1 MAYQRDSEEFLREQA
16 HLAGTCEAVENAL
29 DLIHGR
35 VEKLEAQVKDQQKV
49 GSKGLAQLIAL
60 RKALTLSESDAM
72 RHKKMLEEAYFG
84 RFDFQ
89 VDGENQ
95 VKNYYV
101 GHFGFNE
108 ADEQGYRVL
117 SWKAPLAEVFYRDR
131 TRIENLE
138 TTHEG
143 DTISGE
149 TLGKRRYLVDGK
161 SLLACEDIISGKAI
175 IDSIASEDPE
185 GERPVDVE
193 DGILMQILSQ
203 DTEASLKDIIRSI
216 QAEQDHIIRLPLN
229 RTLVVQGVAGS
240 GKSTVG
246 LHRIAFLL
254 YNYKKALSEDTVLVL
269 VPNPQFIAYIQD
281 LLPML
286 ETEHVKQETYEQLL
300 LKLVD
305 LNGKWQL
312 VNLDQ
317 MSESLKE
324 KVDLKVD
331 VSVLER
337 YLEKGSDGEI
347 GLMQAFTDALYN
359 MLRKKVQPL
368 KVEGT
373 TFKISAKEQL
383 DLINE
388 KTPFNKMVK
397 ALQDYTASKLR
408 VYLMEQREGV
418 MASMTLKAG
427 QQLESK
433 LREAVESYNARF
445 MPLDL
450 LKVYKHYLKTKAEVA
465 ERYGLKHF
473 EENAQI
479 TLKLL
484 EDHCVE
490 RKDLAALMQLKLA
503 IEGKDKI
510 NRYRHIF
517 VDEAQDYGPQEV
529 WVIRQLSENHSIT
542 LMGDIHQGIY
552 RHRGLRSWTDI
563 TDGVL
568 SDLKPELLQLRDSY
582 RSTWEIVDYANGL
595 IEDDGMK
602 ARPVMRRGEA
612 VTEVRGAKG
621 DIEQGLIDFV
631 YACEERKF
639 RTIAVI
645 CQTAEEVKGLTKLL
659 DMRKGPFNV
668 TAVTSDQDKFMEGI
682 SVITVDRCKG
692 LEFDAAFVYD
702 ASESHY
708 PSETFVERRRLYVA
722 LSRAKHYLWVSYLTS
737 V

>member
-1 MAYQRDSEEFLREQA
+1 MAYQRDSEEFQREQT
-16 HLAGTCEAVENAL
+16 HLADTCKAVENAL
-29 DLIHGR
+29 EMINER
-35 VEKLEAQVKDQQKV
+35 VEKLEDQVKDQQKV

-60 RKALTLSESDAM
+60 RKALTLSETDAM

-108 ADEQGYRVL
+108 ADEQGFRVL

-143 DTISGE
+143 DTVSGE

-229 RTLVVQGVAGS
+229 RTIVVQGVAGS

-254 YNYKKALSEDTVLVL
+254 YNYKKALSEDAVLVL

-286 ETEHVKQETYEQLL
+286 ETEHVKQETYENLL
-300 LKLVD
+300 LKLID

-317 MSESLKE
+317 LPE
-324 KVDLKVD
+324 KVAKLLEKPIAPE
-331 VSVLER
+331 VLES

-347 GLMQAFTDALYN
+347 ALMQAFTNSLYN
-359 MLRKKVQPL
+359 MLRKKIEPL
-368 KVEGT
+368 KIEGT
-373 TFKISAKEQL
+373 NFKVTAKEQL
-383 DLINE
+383 ELVNE
-388 KTPFNKMVK
+388 KTPFNKMAK
-397 ALQDYTASKLR
+397 TLQDFVASKLR
-408 VYLMEQREGV
+408 VYLMEQRDGV
-418 MASMTLKAG
+418 MASMSIKAT

-433 LREAVESYNARF
+433 LREAVDAYNARF
-445 MPLDL
+445 MPLDV
-450 LKVYKHYLKTKAEVA
+450 LKVYKHYLKTKSEVA
-465 ERYGLKHF
+465 ERFGLVNF
-473 EENAQI
+473 EVNAK
-479 TLKLL
+479 LNLELL
-484 EDHCVE
+484 ENHCLE
-490 RKDLAALMQLKLA
+490 RKDLASLLQLKIA
-503 IEGKDKI
+503 IEGKEKM

-552 RHRGLRSWTDI
+552 RHRGLRSWEDVTE
-563 TDGVL
+563 GVL
-568 SDLKPELLQLRDSY
+568 ADLKPELLQLRDSY
-582 RSTWEIVDYANGL
+582 RSTWEIVDYANRM
-595 IEDDGMK
+595 IEADDMK

-612 VTEVRGAKG
+612 VTEIKG
-621 DIEQGLIDFV
+621 SEGDVLQGLVDFV

-645 CQTAEEVKGLTKLL
+645 CQTPEEVSQLTKFLES
-659 DMRKGPFNV
+659 RKGPFTV
-668 TAVTSDQDKFMEGI
+668 TGVSSDKDKFLEGI
-682 SVITVDRCKG
+682 SVITVDRSKG

-702 ASESHY
+702 ASTQHY
-708 PSETFVERRRLYVA
+708 PMDIFVERRRLYVA
-722 LSRAKHYLWVSYLTS
+722 LSRAKHYLWVSYL

>member
-1 MAYQRDSEEFLREQA
+1 MAYQRDSEEFQREQA

-29 DLIHGR
+29 DLIHDR
-35 VEKLEAQVKDQQKV
+35 VKKLEEQVKDQQKV

-72 RHKKMLEEAYFG
+72 RHNKMLEEAYFG

-131 TRIENLE
+131 TRIEHLE
-138 TTHEG
+138 TTQEG
-143 DTISGE
+143 DTVSGE

-300 LKLVD
+300 LKNLE

-312 VNLDQ
+312 VHLDQ
-317 MSESLKE
+317 LTEPLQKE
-324 KVDLKVD
+324 LDISPNVAM
-331 VSVLER
+331 LEQ

-347 GLMQAFTDALYN
+347 ELMQAFANALYN
-359 MLRKKVQPL
+359 MLRKKVEPI

-383 DLINE
+383 ALISE
-388 KTPFNKMVK
+388 KTPFNKMAR

-408 VYLMEQREGV
+408 VYLTEQRDGV

-427 QQLESK
+427 QQLETK
-433 LREAVESYNARF
+433 LKEAVEHYNARF

-450 LKVYKHYLKTKAEVA
+450 LKVYKHYLKTKSEVA
-465 ERYGLKHF
+465 ERFGLKAF
-473 EENAQI
+473 EQNAEL
-479 TLKLL
+479 TMKFL
-484 EDHCVE
+484 EHHCIE

-510 NRYRHIF
+510 NRFRHIF

-552 RHRGLRSWTDI
+552 RHRGLRSWQDI

-568 SDLKPELLQLRDSY
+568 ADLKPELLQLRDSY
-582 RSTWEIVDYANGL
+582 RSTWEIVDYANAL
-595 IEDDGMK
+595 IEDDDMK
-602 ARPVMRRGEA
+602 ARPVMRRGEP
-612 VTEVRGAKG
+612 VTEIRGGKG
-621 DIEQGLIDFV
+621 EVEQGLIDFV

-645 CQTAEEVKGLTKLL
+645 CQTPQEVKALTKLL
-659 DMRKGPFNV
+659 EKRKGPF
-668 TAVTSDQDKFMEGI
+668 AVTGVTEDRDRFTEGI

-702 ASESHY
+702 ASEAHY
-708 PSETFVERRRLYVA
+708 PTAVFVERRRLYVA
-722 LSRAKHYLWVSYLTS
+722 LSRAKHYLWVSYIE
-737 V
+737 